1 MLFRIIKIPAKF
13 ALRIY
18 CRKIIINNAAA
29 LSKNGPLLIA
39 SNHPNSFLDAIILA
53 CLFKRP
59 IYSLARGD
67 SFKNKWITKLLI
79 GVNIL
84 PIYRLSEGAENLN
97 NNYDTFTKCREIF
110 KKNGIVLIFSEGL
123 CINEWKLRSLK
134 KGTARLAFSSWE
146 EGIDLTILP
155 TGINYHSFTS
165 FGKNVQVNFG
175 NTFNWN
181 EFDRKNMDGISIN
194 QFNTK
199 LKNELTNLVEHIDS
213 KDIETIKNKFSTSPS
228 AIKKGLLFFPSLIGK
243 WIHAPLYLPLQKW
256 SWKAVGGNDHYDSVL
271 IGLLFILYPFYLS
284 IFSFVIY
291 AFVGSWYWMIPF
303 LLLPLLAWAF
313 VQTKRE
319 F

>member
-1 MLFRIIKIPAKF
+1 LLFRLIKIPAKF

-18 CRKIIINNAAA
+18 CRKITITNAEA
-29 LSKNGPLLIA
+29 LLKKGPLLIT

-53 CLFKRP
+53 CLFKQP

-67 SFKNKWITKLLI
+67 SFKNKWITKILI
-79 GVNIL
+79 GLNIL

-165 FGKNVQVNFG
+165 FGKNIQVNFG

-181 EFDRKNMDGISIN
+181 DLDRKNMDGVTIN

-228 AIKKGLLFFPSLIGK
+228 SIKKGLLFFPSLIGK